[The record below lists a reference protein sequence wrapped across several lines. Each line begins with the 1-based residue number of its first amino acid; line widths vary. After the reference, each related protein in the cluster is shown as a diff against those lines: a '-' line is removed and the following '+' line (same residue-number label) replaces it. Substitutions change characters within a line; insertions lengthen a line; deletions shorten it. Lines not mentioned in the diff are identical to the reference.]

1 MSNILTD
8 ILGLDARGQY
18 KGDPLNAK
26 DVFVIGDVHQPRML
40 GISSPIPIRDEK
52 LVTFY
57 DLALSVIGLLRIE
70 NTTGSPP
77 PSVTPGAQL
86 VIGPDQTGNP
96 FLWKV
101 RTLTSTDNTVA
112 FSYTGADSELVD
124 LSMTLST
131 DVHVSD
137 FRYYDTTHVL
147 RITLNSGSTFDV
159 DISNLALE
167 VLDDSVSVDTNV
179 TQISF
184 DGPGVTA
191 SLDGTGIT
199 VVEISQGKI
208 EIAEEGIDIPIT
220 PSLERINFTGAGITA
235 SSAGAGTGTINVD
248 VPEAV
253 NTVTFDPATNIL
265 TIRLTTGTL
274 FNVDLSPLSLE
285 ILDDNVSI
293 DTGVTQISFDGPGVT
308 ASLDSGTGITEV
320 EIAQGAIGIQ
330 DEGTPVAVTGG
341 NGLQAINFIGDGVEA
356 TTGAAGTVD
365 VTIADQEEVFL
376 LMASNCEFTPV
387 RVGEAY
393 TTVPPINPVY
403 RFGGGAG
410 VVKLFKPDFHN
421 WNDADADVTV
431 GANPQSFVAKEDQIT
446 QAIPI
451 PVDLLATDK
460 INVSGT
466 CYVKQHLS
474 TQGQAKIKVAVGQ
487 GECADDLSFNV
498 LNAASIDTFAG
509 VAEDADGNERHS
521 HYQRMCF
528 DFDVVIGG
536 DGAQAGEDHFFIGFS
551 FEGLNLPTSG
561 DYTEVISVNW
571 NMSAIKN
578 PS

>member
-112 FSYTGADSELVD
+112 FSYTGADDEQVD
-124 LSMTLST
+124 LSMVLST
-131 DVHVSD
+131 DVHVIS
-137 FRYYDTTHVL
+137 FSYDQINHIL
-147 RITLNSGSTFDV
+147 NIRLNSGTSFDV
-159 DISNLALE
+159 DVSNLALE
-167 VLDDSVSVDTNV
+167 VLDDSVPVETNV
-179 TQISF
+179 TNMSF
-184 DGPGVTA
+184 DGPGVLATQSGPA
-191 SLDGTGIT
+191 GS
-199 VVEISQGKI
+199 VSI
-208 EIAEEGIDIPIT
+208 EIPQGTIEIEDEGVAIPIT
-220 PSLERINFTGAGITA
+220 PSLEAINFTGAGVTA

-248 VPEAV
+248 VS
-253 NTVTFDPATNIL
+253 
-265 TIRLTTGTL
+265 GS
-274 FNVDLSPLSLE
+274 SPVIIE
-285 ILDDNVSI
+285 
-293 DTGVTQISFDGPGVT
+293 
-308 ASLDSGTGITEV
+308 
-320 EIAQGAIGIQ
+320 
-330 DEGTPVAVTGG
+330 DEGTPVNTAPLTVIDFVG
-341 NGLQAINFIGDGVEA
+341 NGVQA
-356 TTGAAGTVD
+356 TQPSAGEVQ

-376 LMASNCEFTPV
+376 LMSSSCYFTPV
-387 RVGEAY
+387 RVGESY
-393 TTVPPINPVY
+393 TVTPPVNPIY
-403 RFGGGAG
+403 RFGGANPGFASG
-410 VVKLFKPDFHN
+410 DIFIADTHD
-421 WNDADADVTV
+421 WNDPAAEVTV
-431 GANPQSFVAKEDQIT
+431 TATGPTDPQNFVAKEDQIT

-451 PVDLLATDK
+451 PIDLTATDK
-460 INVSGT
+460 IKISGT
-466 CYVKQHLS
+466 CYVNQDLAD
-474 TQGQAKIKVAVGQ
+474 GQAKIKVALGQ
-487 GECADDLSFNV
+487 GECADDRVFNI
-498 LNAASIDTFAG
+498 LNAPSIDTFSG
-509 VAEDADGNERHS
+509 VAEDATNARRGA
-521 HYQRMCF
+521 YQRMCF
-528 DFDVVIGG
+528 EFDTVIGG

-551 FEGLNLPTSG
+551 FEGLDLPTSG

>member
-18 KGDPLNAK
+18 KGDPLSAK

-131 DVHVSD
+131 DVHVD
-137 FRYYDTTHVL
+137 TFTYDIPTHL
-147 RITLNSGSTFDV
+147 LTIRLNSGTTFNV
-159 DISNLALE
+159 DLTSLSLDIF
-167 VLDDSVSVDTNV
+167 DDSVPVDTNV

-184 DGPGVTA
+184 DGPGVAA
-191 SLDGTGIT
+191 SVDGTGIT
-199 VVEISQGKI
+199 VVEIPQGQI
-208 EIAEEGIDIPIT
+208 DIQEEGASLT
-220 PSLERINFTGAGITA
+220 P
-235 SSAGAGTGTINVD
+235 
-248 VPEAV
+248 
-253 NTVTFDPATNIL
+253 
-265 TIRLTTGTL
+265 
-274 FNVDLSPLSLE
+274 
-285 ILDDNVSI
+285 
-293 DTGVTQISFDGPGVT
+293 TGV
-308 ASLDSGTGITEV
+308 
-320 EIAQGAIGIQ
+320 
-330 DEGTPVAVTGG
+330 
-341 NGLQAINFIGDGVEA
+341 NGLTFINFIGDGV
-356 TTGAAGTVD
+356 TAAVSGTADGTID
-365 VTIADQEEVFL
+365 VTVSAQEEVFL
-376 LMASNCEFTPV
+376 LMASSCEFTPN
-387 RVGEAY
+387 RTDGTY
-393 TTVPPINPVY
+393 DTVAPVNPVY

-410 VVKLFKPDFHN
+410 IFKLFKPDFHN

-431 GANPQSFVAKEDQIT
+431 GSNPQSFQAKEDQIT

-466 CYVKQHLS
+466 CYIKQNLS
-474 TQGQAKIKVAVGQ
+474 LDGQAKIKVAVGQ

-509 VAEDADGNERHS
+509 VAENPDGNERHS
-521 HYQRMCF
+521 YYQRICF
-528 DFDVVIGG
+528 DFDTLIGG
-536 DGAQAGEDHFFIGFS
+536 DGAQAGDDHFFIGFS
-551 FEGLNLPTSG
+551 FEGLNLPASG
-561 DYTEVISVNW
+561 DYTQLMSVNW

>member
-131 DVHVSD
+131 DVHVSN
-137 FRYYDTTHVL
+137 FTYDQSTHIL
-147 RITLNSGSTFDV
+147 QITLNSGSTFDV
-159 DISNLALE
+159 DISNLS
-167 VLDDSVSVDTNV
+167 LDVFDDGTPVDTNV

-191 SLDGTGIT
+191 SVDGTGIT
-199 VVEISQGKI
+199 VVEVPQGSI
-208 EIAEEGIDIPIT
+208 TIQEEGGNLAP
-220 PSLERINFTGAGITA
+220 AG
-235 SSAGAGTGTINVD
+235 S
-248 VPEAV
+248 
-253 NTVTFDPATNIL
+253 
-265 TIRLTTGTL
+265 
-274 FNVDLSPLSLE
+274 
-285 ILDDNVSI
+285 
-293 DTGVTQISFDGPGVT
+293 
-308 ASLDSGTGITEV
+308 
-320 EIAQGAIGIQ
+320 
-330 DEGTPVAVTGG
+330 
-341 NGLQAINFIGDGVEA
+341 NGLQFINFIGDGVTASASA
-356 TTGAAGTVD
+356 TDGTID
-365 VTIADQEEVFL
+365 VTVADQEEVFL
-376 LMASNCEFTPV
+376 LMSSSCYFTPV
-387 RVGEAY
+387 RVGETY
-393 TTVPPINPVY
+393 TITPPVNPIY
-403 RFGGGAG
+403 RFGGPNPGFASG
-410 VVKLFKPDFHN
+410 DIFIADTNN
-421 WNDADADVTV
+421 WNDSDAQITV

-460 INVSGT
+460 IKISGT
-466 CYVKQHLS
+466 CYVNQDIAD
-474 TQGQAKIKVAVGQ
+474 GQAKIKVALGQ
-487 GECADDLSFNV
+487 GECADDRAFNI
-498 LNAASIDTFAG
+498 LNISSIDTFAG
-509 VAEDADGNERHS
+509 VAEDATNARRGA
-521 HYQRMCF
+521 YQRMCF
-528 DFDVVIGG
+528 EFDTVIGG

-561 DYTEVISVNW
+561 DYTEAITVTW

>member
-112 FSYTGADSELVD
+112 FSYTGADDEQVD
-124 LSMTLST
+124 LSMVLST
-131 DVHVSD
+131 DVHVIS
-137 FRYYDTTHVL
+137 FSYDQISHIL
-147 RITLNSGSTFDV
+147 NIRLNSGTSFDV
-159 DISNLALE
+159 DVSNLALE
-167 VLDDSVSVDTNV
+167 VLDDSVSVETNV
-179 TQISF
+179 TNMSF
-184 DGPGVTA
+184 DGPGVVATQSGPA
-191 SLDGTGIT
+191 GS
-199 VVEISQGKI
+199 VSI
-208 EIAEEGIDIPIT
+208 EIPQGTIEIEDEGVAIPIT
-220 PSLERINFTGAGITA
+220 PSLEAINFTGAGVTA

-248 VPEAV
+248 VS
-253 NTVTFDPATNIL
+253 
-265 TIRLTTGTL
+265 GS
-274 FNVDLSPLSLE
+274 SPVIIE
-285 ILDDNVSI
+285 
-293 DTGVTQISFDGPGVT
+293 
-308 ASLDSGTGITEV
+308 
-320 EIAQGAIGIQ
+320 
-330 DEGTPVAVTGG
+330 DEGTPVNTAPLTVIDFVG
-341 NGLQAINFIGDGVEA
+341 NGVQA
-356 TTGAAGTVD
+356 TQPSAGEVQ

-376 LMASNCEFTPV
+376 LMASNCEFTPF
-387 RVGEAY
+387 RVGETY
-393 TTVPPINPVY
+393 TTVPPVNPAY

-410 VVKLFKPDFHN
+410 TIKLFKPDFHN
-421 WNDADADVTV
+421 WNDNAADVTV
-431 GANPQSFVAKEDQIT
+431 GVNPQSFVAKEDQIT

-466 CYVKQHLS
+466 CYIKQNLS
-474 TQGQAKIKVAVGQ
+474 LDGQAKIKVAVGQ
-487 GECADDLSFNV
+487 GECADQLSFNI

-509 VAEDADGNERHS
+509 IAENPDGNERHS
-521 HYQRMCF
+521 YYQRMCF
-528 DFDVVIGG
+528 DFDVLIGG

-561 DYTEVISVNW
+561 DYTQLISVNW

>member
-131 DVHVSD
+131 DVHVDSVT
-137 FRYYDTTHVL
+137 YDTETHDLV
-147 RITLNSGSTFDV
+147 ITMNSGTVHTINFDT
-159 DISNLALE
+159 LALE
-167 VLDDSVSVDTNV
+167 VLEGGASIETNV
-179 TQISF
+179 TQLNFI
-184 DGPGVTA
+184 
-191 SLDGTGIT
+191 GTG
-199 VVEISQGKI
+199 V
-208 EIAEEGIDIPIT
+208 AIDN
-220 PSLERINFTGAGITA
+220 PS
-235 SSAGAGTGTINVD
+235 
-248 VPEAV
+248 
-253 NTVTFDPATNIL
+253 
-265 TIRLTTGTL
+265 
-274 FNVDLSPLSLE
+274 
-285 ILDDNVSI
+285 
-293 DTGVTQISFDGPGVT
+293 TGVTDITLTSPIVISDGTVTINTAPVIQIEFLDGLTVTEPGLPGKIKVFADQRALT
-308 ASLDSGTGITEV
+308 IQE
-320 EIAQGAIGIQ
+320 EGA
-330 DEGTPVAVTGG
+330 DLTPAGS
-341 NGLQAINFIGDGVEA
+341 NGLQFINFIGDGVTASPSA
-356 TTGAAGTVD
+356 TDGTID
-365 VTIADQEEVFL
+365 VTVPAQEEVFL
-376 LMASNCEFTPV
+376 LMASNCEFTPN
-387 RVGEAY
+387 RVGETY
-393 TTVPPINPVY
+393 NTVPPVNPVY

-410 VVKLFKPDFHN
+410 SIKLFKPDFHN

-431 GANPQSFVAKEDQIT
+431 GVNPQSFVAKEDQIT

-498 LNAASIDTFAG
+498 LNAASIDTFPG